1 MNNQALD
8 LEKEDQYMAR
18 YGKKAQGTVKE
29 TMEKFKKGKIEEK
42 GTADIAGTAA
52 LIQKGE

>member
-1 MNNQALD
+1 M
-8 LEKEDQYMAR
+8 E
-18 YGKKAQGTVKE
+18 TVKE

-42 GTADIAGTAA
+42 GTADIAGTAV